1 MEDATGID
9 AQALSAFL
17 ESGMKN
23 AREKL
28 QWVSTHVTTV
38 PEDIVDSVSRIF
50 GVYVPVIH
58 GENKQRML
66 GRLLQEIVAEL
77 GDISPLDWVGHSS
90 EFNSCLPADFASYT
104 TPPYVFPSLSED
116 EIQITV
122 SLLRHYLPVNLA
134 LRLYT
139 LLENL
144 SSPRFAHRRL
154 HLPCLVFPITEV
166 RRKRDPAQLE
176 EIPRTYEV
184 KTDGLHDVLIA
195 SDQTLIQFSRKR
207 PTRQKFLL
215 VRPWNRHLLELPD
228 FTDDADEE
236 SLEDWSEPESP
247 LYHSHGGHP
256 SHDQGELT
264 KPKFSIRALQLIAR
278 LGQPFSA
285 ILLAQQHGGEYKR
298 IASDHDIVVQVRDL
312 ASVYD
317 LMNIRTIEV
326 L

>member
-66 GRLLQEIVAEL
+66 GRLLQEIVAES

-90 EFNSCLPADFASYT
+90 TDFASYA
-104 TPPYVFPSLSED
+104 TPPDVFPSLSED

-122 SLLRHYLPVNLA
+122 SLLRHNLPVDLA

-166 RRKRDPAQLE
+166 RQKRDPAQLE

-236 SLEDWSEPESP
+236 SLEDWSEPESR
-247 LYHSHGGHP
+247 YTIHMAA
-256 SHDQGELT
+256 
-264 KPKFSIRALQLIAR
+264 IRQR
-278 LGQPFSA
+278 
-285 ILLAQQHGGEYKR
+285 GGEYKR

-312 ASVYD
+312 ASVFD
-317 LMNIRTIEV
+317 LMDIRTIEV